1 PGVTIACS
9 PASGSAF
16 PVGVTTVTC
25 TASDASA
32 SSPDSTC
39 TFTVTVT
46 DTQVPVIVCPG
57 NITVTGT
64 ATSGCTFTA
73 VVNYPAPTATDNCG
87 IGSVACVPPSGST
100 FNEGTTTVTCTA
112 TDTSGNTA
120 TCTFTVTVGV
130 AFGYCAIDDAT
141 GDRFQLVVDPM
152 SPSYGTWRYTVVATN
167 TVYCGK
173 ANFVNY
179 VPGVRLRAYDNDY
192 SAENPTFF
200 MDANFKAT
208 SGTVTVRNVS
218 GTVRLTLRDRN
229 LLNNVCP

>member
-1 PGVTIACS
+1 
-9 PASGSAF
+9 
-16 PVGVTTVTC
+16 
-25 TASDASA
+25 
-32 SSPDSTC
+32 
-39 TFTVTVT
+39 
-46 DTQVPVIVCPG
+46 
-57 NITVTGT
+57 
-64 ATSGCTFTA
+64 
-73 VVNYPAPTATDNCG
+73 
-87 IGSVACVPPSGST
+87 
-100 FNEGTTTVTCTA
+100 
-112 TDTSGNTA
+112 
-120 TCTFTVTVGV
+120 VTVGV

-173 ANFVNY
+173 ANFVNH